1 MGNGI
6 RDLSSYLPI
15 VEVVRSYRRQDLPH
29 DVVAGVAV
37 GMLSVPQA
45 VAYALLAGLPAQ
57 AGLYACLAPMVIHA
71 LLSSS
76 RQLIVGPV
84 AIAALM
90 VASTV
95 GQHADAYSNAY
106 LGITTVL
113 SLQVGLIL
121 ILLRLLQV
129 GGIVNLLSH
138 PVISGFVNGA
148 AVVIIVSQLAP
159 LTGIA
164 TTSRLDDGAV
174 DRLALLVRSVSEV
187 NPTALALGVG
197 SLLLMAAVR
206 RWGPAL
212 VRTGPKAGDDG
223 DVRHALGRTGP
234 VLVTVLGT
242 AVVAGFALDVG
253 VVGNVPAGLP
263 ELTLPLLDARLW
275 WDLAPNAVLIALVAF
290 VESYSIGKTLA
301 ARQRR
306 RIDSHQE
313 LVALGAANIGA
324 SLSGAYPVAGSFS
337 RSSVNYASG
346 ARTPASALVCAVII
360 VLTLL
365 WLTPLFANLPHAVLA
380 AVVIAAVYELADFR
394 SVVRDWRFYRG
405 DVLTHFATFA
415 GVLLAGV
422 EAGLLIGV
430 GISVVLFMRGSARP
444 HIAVVGR
451 LGDTPHFRNVK
462 RYEARTWPHL
472 VAARVDE
479 SFYFANADTLESR
492 LAELLDNPGGGDPD
506 DGQAVEHLLIIMSAV
521 NFIDTTGL
529 EMLQAPDPSPRP
541 PGRRDAPLRDQGAGP
556 RPTRTRRGRRVANR
570 PRIPDHRRRVQRTHR
585 SGWLVGMAQRAGQH
599 KGLGRGRIGETMKL
613 LVANRG
619 EIAIRIMRAAAELG
633 VPTVAVAPADDAGSL
648 HTGKADEAVA
658 LDGAGAAAY
667 LDIEQIVAAAVDA
680 GCDALHP
687 GYGFLAENADLARRC
702 AGAGVTFVGP
712 RVETLELFGDKA
724 RARAAATDAGIPV
737 IRGIDHPVS
746 VDEAAAFLDALGEGR
761 GMMIKAVGGG
771 GGRGSRRVAG
781 ANEVAATYE
790 RCRAEALA
798 AFGNGDLYVEEF
810 IGGRATSRC
819 RSSATPRAASP
830 ISASASAAC
839 SGTSR
844 RSSRWRRRP
853 VSRTNC
859 ANGSSTPRCASPAGS
874 ATATP
879 GPSSSWSTSPA
890 GRRTGRSRSSR
901 PTRGCRSSTR

>member
-1 MGNGI
+1 MANGKG
-6 RDLSSYLPI
+6 LSSYLPI
-15 VEVVRSYRRQDLPH
+15 IEVARSYRREDLPH

-37 GMLSVPQA
+37 GMLTVPQA

-95 GQHADAYSNAY
+95 GQHADAYSDAY

-121 ILLRLLQV
+121 ILLRALQV

-148 AVVIIVSQLAP
+148 AVVIIISQLAP

-164 TTSRLDDGAV
+164 TTSRLGDGAV
-174 DRLALLVRSVSEV
+174 DRIVLLVRSVAEV
-187 NPTALALGVG
+187 NPTAIALGVG

-212 VRTGPKAGDDG
+212 VRTSAKVGGDG

-380 AVVIAAVYELADFR
+380 AVVIVAVYELADFR

-462 RYEARTWPHL
+462 RYEVRTWPHL

-492 LAELLDNPGGGDPD
+492 LAELIDNPEGGDPD
-506 DGQAVEHLLIIMSAV
+506 NGQAVEHLLIIMSAV

-529 EMLQAPDPSPRP
+529 EMLKR
-541 PGRRDAPLRDQGAGP
+541 L
-556 RPTRTRRGRRVANR
+556 
-570 PRIPDHRRRVQRTHR
+570 THR
-585 SGWLVGMAQRAGQH
+585 
-599 KGLGRGRIGETMKL
+599 
-613 LVANRG
+613 
-619 EIAIRIMRAAAELG
+619 
-633 VPTVAVAPADDAGSL
+633 
-648 HTGKADEAVA
+648 
-658 LDGAGAAAY
+658 
-667 LDIEQIVAAAVDA
+667 
-680 GCDALHP
+680 
-687 GYGFLAENADLARRC
+687 LARR
-702 AGAGVTFVGP
+702 GVAMHLCEIKGP
-712 RVETLELFGDKA
+712 VRDQLKHVA
-724 RARAAATDAGIPV
+724 
-737 IRGIDHPVS
+737 
-746 VDEAAAFLDALGEGR
+746 VDEWLTGRVFQTTDDAFNTL
-761 GMMIKAVGGG
+761 
-771 GGRGSRRVAG
+771 
-781 ANEVAATYE
+781 T
-790 RCRAEALA
+790 EA
-798 AFGNGDLYVEEF
+798 
-810 IGGRATSRC
+810 
-819 RSSATPRAASP
+819 
-830 ISASASAAC
+830 
-839 SGTSR
+839 
-844 RSSRWRRRP
+844 
-853 VSRTNC
+853 
-859 ANGSSTPRCASPAGS
+859 AGS
-874 ATATP
+874 WVWRNVPDNAKD
-879 GPSSSWSTSPA
+879 
-890 GRRTGRSRSSR
+890 
-901 PTRGCRSSTR
+901 

>member
-1 MGNGI
+1 MGDGI
-6 RDLSSYLPI
+6 KDLSNYLPI
-15 VEVVRSYRRQDLPH
+15 IEVARSYRREDLPH

-37 GMLSVPQA
+37 GMLTVPQA

-95 GQHADAYSNAY
+95 GQHAAAYSDAY

-121 ILLRLLQV
+121 ILLRALQV

-148 AVVIIVSQLAP
+148 AVVIIISQLAP

-164 TTSRLDDGAV
+164 TTSRLDDGAL
-174 DRLALLVRSVSEV
+174 DRMALLVRSVGEV
-187 NPTALALGVG
+187 NPTAIALGVG

-212 VRTGPKAGDDG
+212 VRSGATVAGDG

-242 AVVAGFALDVG
+242 AVVAGFGLDVG
-253 VVGNVPAGLP
+253 VVGSVPAGLP
-263 ELTLPLLDARLW
+263 EFTLPLLDARLW

-313 LVALGAANIGA
+313 LLALGAANIGA

-380 AVVIAAVYELADFR
+380 AVVIVAVYELADFR

-451 LGDTPHFRNVK
+451 LADTPHFRNVK
-462 RYEARTWPHL
+462 RYEVRTWPHL

-492 LAELLDNPGGGDPD
+492 LAELVDNPEGMPEDGDSD
-506 DGQAVEHLLIIMSAV
+506 GGQAVEHLLIIMSAV

-529 EMLQAPDPSPRP
+529 EMLQR
-541 PGRRDAPLRDQGAGP
+541 L
-556 RPTRTRRGRRVANR
+556 
-570 PRIPDHRRRVQRTHR
+570 THR
-585 SGWLVGMAQRAGQH
+585 
-599 KGLGRGRIGETMKL
+599 
-613 LVANRG
+613 
-619 EIAIRIMRAAAELG
+619 
-633 VPTVAVAPADDAGSL
+633 
-648 HTGKADEAVA
+648 
-658 LDGAGAAAY
+658 
-667 LDIEQIVAAAVDA
+667 
-680 GCDALHP
+680 
-687 GYGFLAENADLARRC
+687 LARRGVAMHLC
-702 AGAGVTFVGP
+702 EIKGPVRDQLEHVAVDEWLSGRVFQTTDDAFNVLTEAAGKWVWRDVP
-712 RVETLELFGDKA
+712 EKA
-724 RARAAATDAGIPV
+724 RD
-737 IRGIDHPVS
+737 
-746 VDEAAAFLDALGEGR
+746 
-761 GMMIKAVGGG
+761 
-771 GGRGSRRVAG
+771 
-781 ANEVAATYE
+781 
-790 RCRAEALA
+790 
-798 AFGNGDLYVEEF
+798 
-810 IGGRATSRC
+810 
-819 RSSATPRAASP
+819 
-830 ISASASAAC
+830 
-839 SGTSR
+839 
-844 RSSRWRRRP
+844 
-853 VSRTNC
+853 
-859 ANGSSTPRCASPAGS
+859 
-874 ATATP
+874 
-879 GPSSSWSTSPA
+879 
-890 GRRTGRSRSSR
+890 
-901 PTRGCRSSTR
+901 

>member
-1 MGNGI
+1 MRGMANGKH
-6 RDLSSYLPI
+6 LSTYLPI
-15 VEVVRSYRRQDLPH
+15 IEVARSYRREDLPH

-37 GMLSVPQA
+37 GMLTVPQA

-95 GQHADAYSNAY
+95 GQHAAAYSDAY

-113 SLQVGLIL
+113 SLQVGVIL
-121 ILLRLLQV
+121 ILLRALQV

-148 AVVIIVSQLAP
+148 AVVIIISQLAP

-164 TTSRLDDGAV
+164 TTSRVDDGAV
-174 DRLALLVRSVSEV
+174 DRIVLLVRFVTEV
-187 NPTALALGVG
+187 NPTAIALGVG

-212 VRTGPKAGDDG
+212 VRSGAKVGGDG

-242 AVVAGFALDVG
+242 AVVAGFGLDVG
-253 VVGNVPAGLP
+253 VVGSVPAGLP
-263 ELTLPLLDARLW
+263 ELTLPLLDAQLW

-313 LVALGAANIGA
+313 LLALGAANIGA

-380 AVVIAAVYELADFR
+380 AVVIVAVYELADFR

-462 RYEARTWPHL
+462 RYEVRTWSHL

-492 LAELLDNPGGGDPD
+492 LAELVDNPEGMPEDGDSAG
-506 DGQAVEHLLIIMSAV
+506 GQAVEHLLIIMSAV

-529 EMLQAPDPSPRP
+529 EMLQR
-541 PGRRDAPLRDQGAGP
+541 L
-556 RPTRTRRGRRVANR
+556 
-570 PRIPDHRRRVQRTHR
+570 THR
-585 SGWLVGMAQRAGQH
+585 
-599 KGLGRGRIGETMKL
+599 
-613 LVANRG
+613 
-619 EIAIRIMRAAAELG
+619 
-633 VPTVAVAPADDAGSL
+633 
-648 HTGKADEAVA
+648 
-658 LDGAGAAAY
+658 
-667 LDIEQIVAAAVDA
+667 
-680 GCDALHP
+680 
-687 GYGFLAENADLARRC
+687 LARRDVAVHFC
-702 AGAGVTFVGP
+702 EIKGP
-712 RVETLELFGDKA
+712 VRDQLEHVA
-724 RARAAATDAGIPV
+724 
-737 IRGIDHPVS
+737 
-746 VDEAAAFLDALGEGR
+746 VDEWL
-761 GMMIKAVGGG
+761 
-771 GGRGSRRVAG
+771 
-781 ANEVAATYE
+781 
-790 RCRAEALA
+790 
-798 AFGNGDLYVEEF
+798 
-810 IGGRATSRC
+810 
-819 RSSATPRAASP
+819 
-830 ISASASAAC
+830 
-839 SGTSR
+839 
-844 RSSRWRRRP
+844 
-853 VSRTNC
+853 
-859 ANGSSTPRCASPAGS
+859 
-874 ATATP
+874 
-879 GPSSSWSTSPA
+879 
-890 GRRTGRSRSSR
+890 TGRVFQTTDDAFNTLTEAAGKWIWRDV
-901 PTRGCRSSTR
+901 PANTRD

>member
-6 RDLSSYLPI
+6 KDLSTYLPI
-15 VEVVRSYRRQDLPH
+15 IEVARSYRREDLPH

-37 GMLSVPQA
+37 GMLTVPQA

-95 GQHADAYSNAY
+95 GQHAAAYSDAY

-113 SLQVGLIL
+113 SLQVGVIL
-121 ILLRLLQV
+121 ILLRALQV

-148 AVVIIVSQLAP
+148 AVIIIISQLAP

-164 TTSRLDDGAV
+164 TTSRLTDGAV
-174 DRLALLVRSVSEV
+174 DRIAVLVRSVAEV
-187 NPTALALGVG
+187 NPTAIALGVG

-212 VRTGPKAGDDG
+212 ARSGTRSAGDG
-223 DVRHALGRTGP
+223 DVRQALGRTGP
-234 VLVTVLGT
+234 VLVTILGT
-242 AVVAGFALDVG
+242 AVVAGFGLDVG
-253 VVGNVPAGLP
+253 VVGSVPAGLP
-263 ELTLPLLDARLW
+263 DLTLPLLDAQLW

-380 AVVIAAVYELADFR
+380 AVVIVAVYELADFR

-415 GVLLAGV
+415 GVLFAGV

-462 RYEARTWPHL
+462 RYEVRTWPHL

-492 LAELLDNPGGGDPD
+492 LAELLDASEGGDG
-506 DGQAVEHLLIIMSAV
+506 GQAVEHLLIIMSAV

-529 EMLQAPDPSPRP
+529 EMLKR
-541 PGRRDAPLRDQGAGP
+541 L
-556 RPTRTRRGRRVANR
+556 
-570 PRIPDHRRRVQRTHR
+570 THR
-585 SGWLVGMAQRAGQH
+585 
-599 KGLGRGRIGETMKL
+599 
-613 LVANRG
+613 
-619 EIAIRIMRAAAELG
+619 
-633 VPTVAVAPADDAGSL
+633 
-648 HTGKADEAVA
+648 
-658 LDGAGAAAY
+658 
-667 LDIEQIVAAAVDA
+667 
-680 GCDALHP
+680 
-687 GYGFLAENADLARRC
+687 LARR
-702 AGAGVTFVGP
+702 GVAMHLCEIKGP
-712 RVETLELFGDKA
+712 VRDQLEHVAVDHWLTGRVFQT
-724 RARAAATDAGIPV
+724 TDDAFNALT
-737 IRGIDHPVS
+737 
-746 VDEAAAFLDALGEGR
+746 EAAG
-761 GMMIKAVGGG
+761 KWV
-771 GGRGSRRVAG
+771 
-781 ANEVAATYE
+781 
-790 RCRAEALA
+790 
-798 AFGNGDLYVEEF
+798 
-810 IGGRATSRC
+810 
-819 RSSATPRAASP
+819 
-830 ISASASAAC
+830 
-839 SGTSR
+839 
-844 RSSRWRRRP
+844 WRDVP
-853 VSRTNC
+853 ESEKD
-859 ANGSSTPRCASPAGS
+859 
-874 ATATP
+874 
-879 GPSSSWSTSPA
+879 
-890 GRRTGRSRSSR
+890 
-901 PTRGCRSSTR
+901 

>member
-1 MGNGI
+1 MAVLFGGERRQSPFQAKLNGAMANGK
-6 RDLSSYLPI
+6 DLSSYLPI
-15 VEVVRSYRRQDLPH
+15 IEVARSYRREDLPH

-37 GMLSVPQA
+37 GMLTVPQA

-95 GQHADAYSNAY
+95 GQHAAAYSDAY

-148 AVVIIVSQLAP
+148 AVVIIISQLAP

-187 NPTALALGVG
+187 NPTAVALGVG

-212 VRTGPKAGDDG
+212 VRTGVEAGGDG

-234 VLVTVLGT
+234 VLATVLGT
-242 AVVAGFALDVG
+242 AVVAGLGLDVG
-253 VVGNVPAGLP
+253 VVGSVPAGLP
-263 ELTLPLLDARLW
+263 ELTVPLMDARLW

-301 ARQRR
+301 SRQRR

-313 LVALGAANIGA
+313 LLALGAANIGA

-346 ARTPASALVCAVII
+346 ARTPASALVCAVVI

-380 AVVIAAVYELADFR
+380 AVVIVAVYELADFR
-394 SVVRDWRFYRG
+394 SVIRDWRFYRG

-415 GVLLAGV
+415 GVLVAGV

-462 RYEARTWPHL
+462 RYEVRTWPHL

-492 LAELLDNPGGGDPD
+492 LAELVDNPEGGDPD
-506 DGQAVEHLLIIMSAV
+506 GGQAVEHLLIIMSAV

-529 EMLQAPDPSPRP
+529 EMLQR
-541 PGRRDAPLRDQGAGP
+541 L
-556 RPTRTRRGRRVANR
+556 
-570 PRIPDHRRRVQRTHR
+570 THR
-585 SGWLVGMAQRAGQH
+585 
-599 KGLGRGRIGETMKL
+599 
-613 LVANRG
+613 
-619 EIAIRIMRAAAELG
+619 
-633 VPTVAVAPADDAGSL
+633 
-648 HTGKADEAVA
+648 
-658 LDGAGAAAY
+658 
-667 LDIEQIVAAAVDA
+667 
-680 GCDALHP
+680 
-687 GYGFLAENADLARRC
+687 LARR
-702 AGAGVTFVGP
+702 GVAIHLCEIKGP
-712 RVETLELFGDKA
+712 VRDQLEHVA
-724 RARAAATDAGIPV
+724 
-737 IRGIDHPVS
+737 
-746 VDEAAAFLDALGEGR
+746 VDEWLTGRVFQTTDDAFNALTEAAGKWVWRDMPDNEGIGR
-761 GMMIKAVGGG
+761 G
-771 GGRGSRRVAG
+771 
-781 ANEVAATYE
+781 
-790 RCRAEALA
+790 
-798 AFGNGDLYVEEF
+798 
-810 IGGRATSRC
+810 
-819 RSSATPRAASP
+819 
-830 ISASASAAC
+830 
-839 SGTSR
+839 
-844 RSSRWRRRP
+844 
-853 VSRTNC
+853 
-859 ANGSSTPRCASPAGS
+859 
-874 ATATP
+874 
-879 GPSSSWSTSPA
+879 
-890 GRRTGRSRSSR
+890 
-901 PTRGCRSSTR
+901 

>member
-1 MGNGI
+1 MANGKG
-6 RDLSSYLPI
+6 LSTYLPI
-15 VEVVRSYRRQDLPH
+15 IEVARSYRREDLPH

-37 GMLSVPQA
+37 GMLTVPQA

-95 GQHADAYSNAY
+95 GQHAAAYSDAY

-113 SLQVGLIL
+113 SLQVGVIL
-121 ILLRLLQV
+121 ILLRALQV

-138 PVISGFVNGA
+138 PVTSGFVNGA
-148 AVVIIVSQLAP
+148 AVVIIISQLAP

-174 DRLALLVRSVSEV
+174 DRIVLLVRFVTEV
-187 NPTALALGVG
+187 NPTAIALGVG

-212 VRTGPKAGDDG
+212 VRSGAKVGGDG

-242 AVVAGFALDVG
+242 AVVAGFGLDVG
-253 VVGNVPAGLP
+253 VVGSVPAGLP
-263 ELTLPLLDARLW
+263 ELTLPLLDAQLW

-313 LVALGAANIGA
+313 LLALGAANIGA

-380 AVVIAAVYELADFR
+380 AVVIVAVYELADFR

-462 RYEARTWPHL
+462 RYEVRTWPHL
-472 VAARVDE
+472 VAA
-479 SFYFANADTLESR
+479 
-492 LAELLDNPGGGDPD
+492 
-506 DGQAVEHLLIIMSAV
+506 
-521 NFIDTTGL
+521 
-529 EMLQAPDPSPRP
+529 
-541 PGRRDAPLRDQGAGP
+541 
-556 RPTRTRRGRRVANR
+556 
-570 PRIPDHRRRVQRTHR
+570 
-585 SGWLVGMAQRAGQH
+585 
-599 KGLGRGRIGETMKL
+599 
-613 LVANRG
+613 
-619 EIAIRIMRAAAELG
+619 
-633 VPTVAVAPADDAGSL
+633 
-648 HTGKADEAVA
+648 
-658 LDGAGAAAY
+658 
-667 LDIEQIVAAAVDA
+667 
-680 GCDALHP
+680 
-687 GYGFLAENADLARRC
+687 
-702 AGAGVTFVGP
+702 
-712 RVETLELFGDKA
+712 
-724 RARAAATDAGIPV
+724 
-737 IRGIDHPVS
+737 
-746 VDEAAAFLDALGEGR
+746 
-761 GMMIKAVGGG
+761 
-771 GGRGSRRVAG
+771 
-781 ANEVAATYE
+781 
-790 RCRAEALA
+790 
-798 AFGNGDLYVEEF
+798 
-810 IGGRATSRC
+810 
-819 RSSATPRAASP
+819 
-830 ISASASAAC
+830 
-839 SGTSR
+839 
-844 RSSRWRRRP
+844 
-853 VSRTNC
+853 
-859 ANGSSTPRCASPAGS
+859 
-874 ATATP
+874 
-879 GPSSSWSTSPA
+879 
-890 GRRTGRSRSSR
+890 
-901 PTRGCRSSTR
+901 

>member
-1 MGNGI
+1 MGDGI
-6 RDLSSYLPI
+6 KDLSNYLPI
-15 VEVVRSYRRQDLPH
+15 IEVARSYRREDLPH

-37 GMLSVPQA
+37 GMLTVPQA

-95 GQHADAYSNAY
+95 GQHAAAYSDAY

-113 SLQVGLIL
+113 SLQVGVIL
-121 ILLRLLQV
+121 ILLRALQV

-148 AVVIIVSQLAP
+148 AVIIIISQLAP

-174 DRLALLVRSVSEV
+174 DRIAVLVRSVAEV
-187 NPTALALGVG
+187 NPTAIALGVG

-212 VRTGPKAGDDG
+212 ARSGTRAGGNG
-223 DVRHALGRTGP
+223 DVRQALGRTGP

-242 AVVAGFALDVG
+242 AVVAGFGLDVG
-253 VVGNVPAGLP
+253 VVGSVPAGLP
-263 ELTLPLLDARLW
+263 GLTLPLLDAQLW

-346 ARTPASALVCAVII
+346 ARTPVSALVCGVII

-380 AVVIAAVYELADFR
+380 AVVIVAVYELADFR

-415 GVLLAGV
+415 GVLFAGV

-462 RYEARTWPHL
+462 RYEVRTWPHL

-492 LAELLDNPGGGDPD
+492 LAELLDAPEDGDR
-506 DGQAVEHLLIIMSAV
+506 GQAVEHLLIIMSAV

-529 EMLQAPDPSPRP
+529 EMLQR
-541 PGRRDAPLRDQGAGP
+541 L
-556 RPTRTRRGRRVANR
+556 
-570 PRIPDHRRRVQRTHR
+570 THR
-585 SGWLVGMAQRAGQH
+585 
-599 KGLGRGRIGETMKL
+599 
-613 LVANRG
+613 
-619 EIAIRIMRAAAELG
+619 
-633 VPTVAVAPADDAGSL
+633 
-648 HTGKADEAVA
+648 
-658 LDGAGAAAY
+658 
-667 LDIEQIVAAAVDA
+667 
-680 GCDALHP
+680 
-687 GYGFLAENADLARRC
+687 LARR
-702 AGAGVTFVGP
+702 GVAIHLCEIKGP
-712 RVETLELFGDKA
+712 VRDQLEHVA
-724 RARAAATDAGIPV
+724 
-737 IRGIDHPVS
+737 
-746 VDEAAAFLDALGEGR
+746 VDEWL
-761 GMMIKAVGGG
+761 
-771 GGRGSRRVAG
+771 
-781 ANEVAATYE
+781 
-790 RCRAEALA
+790 
-798 AFGNGDLYVEEF
+798 
-810 IGGRATSRC
+810 
-819 RSSATPRAASP
+819 
-830 ISASASAAC
+830 
-839 SGTSR
+839 
-844 RSSRWRRRP
+844 
-853 VSRTNC
+853 
-859 ANGSSTPRCASPAGS
+859 
-874 ATATP
+874 
-879 GPSSSWSTSPA
+879 
-890 GRRTGRSRSSR
+890 TGRVFQTTDDAFNALTEAAGKWVWRDM
-901 PTRGCRSSTR
+901 PDKE